1 MDFFTKVALSTQAQV
16 TNIPVQAWCVLM
28 VDDDPDVHVVT
39 RMALRG
45 FEFHK
50 RPLEL
55 LSAYSASEA
64 RNIFQQ
70 RNDIAL
76 AMIDVVMESEHAGL
90 DLVEHLRS
98 VCKNNLTRIVLRTG
112 QAGQAPEDR
121 VIREYEIDDYKEK
134 TDLTT
139 QKLRTLLY
147 SMLRSYRDICVIE
160 AQRNGLSNVLN
171 ALPLIQGVS
180 TLHIFASKVLEQ
192 LTSLLHLGESAL
204 YCMMLPGGDIDDR
217 EVKTL
222 AATGEF
228 IHFQVG
234 DALKNL
240 PGLVI
245 ERFRDVLEQKQS
257 IHFADAYVL
266 FLPTSEETCNLLYVT
281 HDEPLTLLDKQL
293 LELYIHNVA
302 VTFQNISLFEDLQDT
317 SKELVYLLA
326 GAVEARSKETG
337 AHVQRV
343 ALASER
349 LAELVGLPNVQ
360 VKLIKHASPLHDIG
374 KVAIPD
380 SILHKPGKLDDAEW
394 VLMRKHVEYG
404 VEILKNSRRP
414 LIRMGSEIAASHHE
428 KWDGSGYP
436 NRLAGT
442 DIPISGRIS
451 ALADVFDALGAKR
464 SYKDPW
470 PDDKILEL
478 IESERGKHFDPAL
491 VDLFI
496 ANFGDFLSIRN
507 LNPDN

>member
-1 MDFFTKVALSTQAQV
+1 MNFFSDQPLSKQVQVANAPL
-16 TNIPVQAWCVLM
+16 QAWCVLM
-28 VDDDPDVHVVT
+28 VDDDPDVHDVT

-55 LSAYSASEA
+55 LSAYSATEA
-64 RNIFQQ
+64 KDIFQQ

-76 AMIDVVMESEHAGL
+76 AMIDVVMETEHAGL
-90 DLVEHLRS
+90 ELVEHLRFA
-98 VCKNNLTRIVLRTG
+98 CKNNLTRIVLRTG

-171 ALPLIQGVS
+171 ALPQIQRAS
-180 TLHIFASKVLEQ
+180 TLNIFASKVLEQ
-192 LTSLLHLGESAL
+192 LTSLLHLGKSAL
-204 YCMMLPGGDIDDR
+204 YCIMLPGDNINDR
-217 EVKTL
+217 EVKNL
-222 AATGEF
+222 ASTGEF
-228 IHFQVG
+228 VHYQVG
-234 DALKNL
+234 EAVKNL
-240 PGLVI
+240 PSLVI
-245 ERFRDVLEQKQS
+245 ERFEEVLAQKHSQ
-257 IHFADAYVL
+257 HFADAYVL
-266 FLPTSEETCNLLYVT
+266 YLPTSDETCNLLYVN
-281 HDEPLTLLDKQL
+281 HDEPLTSLDKQI

-349 LAELVGLPNVQ
+349 LAELVGLSDVQ
-360 VKLIKHASPLHDIG
+360 AKLIKHASPLHDIG

-394 VLMRKHVEYG
+394 VVMRKHVEYG

-436 NRLAGT
+436 NRLTGT

-451 ALADVFDALGAKR
+451 ALADVFDALGARR
-464 SYKDPW
+464 SYKEPW

-478 IESERGKHFDPAL
+478 IKSERGKHFDPVL

-496 ANFGDFLSIRN
+496 AHFDDFLNIRN
-507 LNPDN
+507 LYPDN